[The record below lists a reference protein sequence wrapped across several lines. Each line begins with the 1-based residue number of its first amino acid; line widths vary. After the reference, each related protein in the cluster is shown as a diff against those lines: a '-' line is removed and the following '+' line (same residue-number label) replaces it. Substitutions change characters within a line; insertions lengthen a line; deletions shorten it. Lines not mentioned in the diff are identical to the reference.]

1 MKNVNVLNT
10 FGITMN
16 PWGLHKTLSIEK
28 TVRMMDAWYLLT
40 FTFLSKEV
48 QLNKIK
54 KNAVIHF

>member
-1 MKNVNVLNT
+1 
-10 FGITMN
+10 MN